1 MQALMIA
8 ATGDIAAQQFS
19 ANFYSRDNAKIAG
32 ILAFAD
38 AINDSDWKMMRD
50 DMRREHGDGKN
61 RIMRLRNSGKGG
73 VEWISTQLTQ
83 AEMQY
88 LEQRAFTKEEILA
101 LYAPGLAAAIDPNAN
116 EASGRTGDMVLNAR
130 AVYPALVA
138 TDEKITNDILPAY
151 GDDLICESDDPRTKD
166 RVMELQEIQEYAR
179 YHTIDEVRAKYY
191 ESDALAD
198 TRGLLLA
205 AEIGKGM
212 TDSRNPADKPPPVIP
227 PQLMTP
233 GQDTPPEPPKE
244 PPQLMDMQMDD
255 APAKADLARW
265 ERKAIKRFH
274 EGKRADVSFE
284 SAAIDQDT
292 ADAIAHALTHASSVE
307 AIKAAF
313 KRNAGDA
320 LTPDEQ
326 AIYDAILPIL
336 QRSQSDAANRI
347 MRGETVALSELDA
360 QLRAAMLPALA
371 EVATERAFALAGE
384 IGLTFDESGSQ
395 ITAWAGRYTAERVKG
410 MTDYTRAVI
419 ERVVTQFRATPGMTL
434 GDVARLL
441 QPAFSARRAD
451 LIAVTEH
458 TRAANQ
464 AAQYYQQYLSDN
476 GLAFERVNQTN
487 NDERVCPICG
497 PLDGKRESDWPS
509 PDGAPWHAGCRC
521 STSLTRVKP

>member
-1 MQALMIA
+1 
-8 ATGDIAAQQFS
+8 
-19 ANFYSRDNAKIAG
+19 
-32 ILAFAD
+32 
-38 AINDSDWKMMRD
+38 
-50 DMRREHGDGKN
+50 
-61 RIMRLRNSGKGG
+61 
-73 VEWISTQLTQ
+73 
-83 AEMQY
+83 MQY

-101 LYAPGLAAAIDPNAN
+101 LYAPGLAASIDPNAN

-130 AVYPALVA
+130 AIYPALVA

-166 RVMELQEIQEYAR
+166 RVLELQEIQEYAR

-198 TRGLLLA
+198 TRGMLLA

-227 PQLMTP
+227 PQLMAP
-233 GQDTPPEPPKE
+233 KPDTSSPEPPTNPHND
-244 PPQLMDMQMDD
+244 PPQLTDSQMSD

-265 ERKAIKRFH
+265 ERKAIKRFQ
-274 EGKRADVSFE
+274 EGE
-284 SAAIDQDT
+284 SAAVGFVS
-292 ADAIAHALTHASSVE
+292 DAIDAEHASTIMHALTHAGSVD

-313 KRNAGDA
+313 KRGAGDA

-336 QRSQSDAANRI
+336 QRSQSDTAKRI

-360 QLRAAMLPALA
+360 ALRAALLPALA
-371 EVATERAFALAGE
+371 EIATERAYALAGE

-395 ITAWAGRYTAERVKG
+395 IATWAGRYTTERVKG
-410 MTDYTRAVI
+410 ITDYTRTVI
-419 ERVVTQFRATPGMTL
+419 ERVVTQMRENPGMTL

-441 QPAFSARRAD
+441 EPAFGARRAD

-464 AAQYYQQYLSDN
+464 AAQYYQRYLSDN
-476 GLAFERVNQTN
+476 GLVFERVNQTN

-497 PLDGKRESDWPS
+497 PLDGKREGDWPS
-509 PDGAPWHAGCRC
+509 PDGAPWHPGCRC
-521 STSLTRVKP
+521 STSLTRVKQ